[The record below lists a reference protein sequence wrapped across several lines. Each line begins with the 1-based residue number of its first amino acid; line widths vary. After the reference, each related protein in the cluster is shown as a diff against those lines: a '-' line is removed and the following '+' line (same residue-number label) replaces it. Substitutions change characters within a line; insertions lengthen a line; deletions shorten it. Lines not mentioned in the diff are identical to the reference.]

1 MMRKYCY
8 RLALIM
14 WLVGL
19 VACTSGTAPA
29 SNPEPSSPMIDPIGP
44 PSSAVEGVSD
54 DEIVIGVSAA
64 FSGPSQGLGVEL
76 YRGAMAY
83 LEEVNANG
91 GVNGRRISLRIYD
104 DGYNPNPAIN
114 NTISLVEN
122 DNVFLLFN
130 YVGTPT
136 VTRVLP
142 LLKLYEDRSMV
153 MLFPFSG
160 AEPQRQ
166 PPFGEYVF
174 NLRASYLEE
183 TAGLVQNFLNIN
195 RRRIAL
201 LYQADAYGRSG
212 WDGVRRALN
221 GYGTDIVAEATY
233 RRNAD
238 FSESFQP
245 QVNILRAANPDA
257 IIIIGS
263 YEAAA
268 GFIRDARDSGLDVPM
283 ANVSFVGSENLLAH
297 LQQAGSENGR
307 DYTVNLI
314 NSQVVPSYED
324 TTLTAVR
331 EYRALIDKYNPQF
344 PNETVQASYT
354 PLPYSFVSFEGFL
367 NAKILVELLSR
378 LGEQPRRENI
388 DDVLDAM
395 NNLNLGINTT
405 VSYAENKH
413 QGLDTVY
420 YTVLQDGKFIPL
432 TSWEEW
438 KK

>member
-1 MMRKYCY
+1 
-8 RLALIM
+8 
-14 WLVGL
+14 
-19 VACTSGTAPA
+19 
-29 SNPEPSSPMIDPIGP
+29 
-44 PSSAVEGVSD
+44 
-54 DEIVIGVSAA
+54 
-64 FSGPSQGLGVEL
+64 
-76 YRGAMAY
+76 
-83 LEEVNANG
+83 
-91 GVNGRRISLRIYD
+91 
-104 DGYNPNPAIN
+104 
-114 NTISLVEN
+114 
-122 DNVFLLFN
+122 
-130 YVGTPT
+130 
-136 VTRVLP
+136 
-142 LLKLYEDRSMV
+142 
-153 MLFPFSG
+153 
-160 AEPQRQ
+160 
-166 PPFGEYVF
+166 
-174 NLRASYLEE
+174 
-183 TAGLVQNFLNIN
+183 
-195 RRRIAL
+195 
-201 LYQADAYGRSG
+201 
-212 WDGVRRALN
+212 
-221 GYGTDIVAEATY
+221 
-233 RRNAD
+233 
-238 FSESFQP
+238 
-245 QVNILRAANPDA
+245 
-257 IIIIGS
+257 
-263 YEAAA
+263 
-268 GFIRDARDSGLDVPM
+268 M

>member
-1 MMRKYCY
+1 M
-8 RLALIM
+8 
-14 WLVGL
+14 
-19 VACTSGTAPA
+19 
-29 SNPEPSSPMIDPIGP
+29 
-44 PSSAVEGVSD
+44 
-54 DEIVIGVSAA
+54 
-64 FSGPSQGLGVEL
+64 
-76 YRGAMAY
+76 
-83 LEEVNANG
+83 
-91 GVNGRRISLRIYD
+91 
-104 DGYNPNPAIN
+104 
-114 NTISLVEN
+114 VEN

-420 YTVLQDGKFIPL
+420 YTVLQDGKFIP
-432 TSWEEW
+432 
-438 KK
+438 